1 MIMTHRYS
9 MQVAVPSV
17 KCGTNHMYLW
27 DVVKSLQGL
36 PQASYMD
43 IEE

>member
-17 KCGTNHMYLW
+17 MYLW